1 MDISKLTPGLWYTAG
16 SNPWR
21 WDPAYLFVNLS
32 PEPGYVLFFLSGSDC
47 IYYLE
52 GEGSINRMIDVFV
65 APFDEAVLCH
75 KVTGKDKPRYLK
87 PWLPSEGDG
96 MEDLDKLRS
105 LFAERKAK
113 AMANG

>member
-1 MDISKLTPGLWYTAG
+1 MDVSKLTPGLWYTVG

-47 IYYLE
+47 IFYLD

-65 APFDEAVLCH
+65 APFAEAVLCH
-75 KVTGKDKPRYLK
+75 RLVSPGRGSRKHWIG
-87 PWLPSEGDG
+87 EAEMG
-96 MEDLDKLRS
+96 ELDKLRS
-105 LFAERKAK
+105 LFEERKAK
-113 AMANG
+113 SMANV